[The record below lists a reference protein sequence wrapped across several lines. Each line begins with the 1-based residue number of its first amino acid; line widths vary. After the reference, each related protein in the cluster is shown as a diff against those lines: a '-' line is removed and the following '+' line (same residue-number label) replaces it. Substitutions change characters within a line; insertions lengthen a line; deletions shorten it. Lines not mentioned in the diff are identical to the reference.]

1 MISALAESSSAGA
14 VCANAG
20 RLTPAIIAALA
31 NNEARMKD
39 VFLNSELN
47 IMYLPKNGHPL
58 LNQIT

>member
-1 MISALAESSSAGA
+1 M
-14 VCANAG
+14 AG

-31 NNEARMKD
+31 NNEARMND

-47 IMYLPKNGHPL
+47 IMYLPKNGYPF